1 MRHRNLAAN
10 AAAVT
15 TAWHWTASDRLLL
28 MLPLFHVHGLCVGM
42 HGTWTV
48 GGTVDLRRKF
58 DVAEAIE
65 TIDGGE
71 VTMFFG
77 VPTMY
82 VRLVAEASARGRAP
96 RPIRLYVSGSAPLS
110 AQVFGEFEAAFGQ
123 AILERYGMTE
133 TIMNLTNP
141 FDGERRPGTVGA
153 PFPGQ
158 EARIVD
164 VRSRVPVAPEV
175 DGEIQVRGPH
185 VFAGYWERPDATAEA
200 FDADGWFNTGDL
212 GRVSA
217 DGYVTITGRAKEL
230 IITGGYNVYPR
241 EVEEVLMAHPGV
253 ADAGVVGMPDAEFG
267 EQIVAAVVRRP
278 GVPEVDAPTLVEF
291 CRENLAAY
299 KKPKRI
305 VFVEALPRN
314 AMGKVVKGEVK
325 VLVG

>member
-1 MRHRNLAAN
+1 
-10 AAAVT
+10 
-15 TAWHWTASDRLLL
+15 
-28 MLPLFHVHGLCVGM
+28 MLFRS

-82 VRLVAEASARGRAP
+82 VRMVAEASARGRAP

-110 AQVFGEFEAAFGQ
+110 AQVFGEFEATFGQ

-141 FDGERRPGTVGA
+141 YDGERRPGTVGA

-212 GRVSA
+212 GRASA

-253 ADAGVVGMPDAEFG
+253 ADAGVVGMRSEEHTSEPSH
-267 EQIVAAVVRRP
+267 R
-278 GVPEVDAPTLVEF
+278 T
-291 CRENLAAY
+291 
-299 KKPKRI
+299 
-305 VFVEALPRN
+305 
-314 AMGKVVKGEVK
+314 
-325 VLVG
+325 